1 MRVEFIAYGPAERCA
16 VLAEV
21 GTFLAC
27 LVAEQ
32 DLWPGEGLLSP
43 PCRRA

>member
-1 MRVEFIAYGPAERCA
+1 VRVEFIAYGTAERCA

-32 DLWPGEGLLSP
+32 DLWSGEGLLAP
-43 PCRRA
+43 LCRRA